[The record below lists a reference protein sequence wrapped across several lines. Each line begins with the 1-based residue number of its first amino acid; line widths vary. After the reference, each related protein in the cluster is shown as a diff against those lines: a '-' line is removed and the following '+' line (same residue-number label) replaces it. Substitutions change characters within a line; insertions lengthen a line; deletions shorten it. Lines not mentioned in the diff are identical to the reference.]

1 MRVTMKN
8 QKDLIAWA
16 EPRMGVEAGHAPS
29 ETIALGVLD
38 DAGEIH
44 AVIWFNAFYATYASL
59 HIASNGGKR
68 WATRAVLR
76 TVFAFAFDHLK
87 LTRLNFVVSV
97 NNVPV
102 QVLALKVGLRIE
114 GVARCGANDGSD
126 AILFGMLAQECR
138 WLPDRV
144 KERINGEIS
153 TKA

>member
-1 MRVTMKN
+1 MRVTMRN
-8 QKDLIAWA
+8 QPELIVWA
-16 EPRMGVEAGHAPS
+16 APRMGVPEDQVPA
-29 ETIALGVLD
+29 ETVALGVLD

-44 AVIWFNAFYATYASL
+44 AVIWLNAFYATHASL

-68 WATRAVLR
+68 WATRQVLR
-76 TVFAFAFDHLK
+76 TVFAFAFGYMR

-126 AILFGMLAQECR
+126 GILFGMLAHECR
-138 WLPDRV
+138 WLPQHV
-144 KERINGEIS
+144 KERISGKVSAE
-153 TKA
+153 T